1 MEAKTGNK
9 LKEIGNRLPYQV
21 PENYFDS
28 FALEMDAR
36 IGATRVSMKKMFAPW
51 MYMAAM
57 FVGLLL
63 LGNVFLSVYK
73 TNKAQNQEMYELYV
87 MSQLDDSVLMDYYYN
102 TANFDED

>member
-9 LKEIGNRLPYQV
+9 LNEIGNRIPFQV

-28 FALEMDAR
+28 FALEMDGR
-36 IGATRVSMKKMFAPW
+36 IGASKVSMKKMFAPW

-73 TNKAQNQEMYELYV
+73 TNKAQNQEMYEMYV
-87 MSQLDDSVLMDYYYN
+87 LSQLDDSVLMDYYYS
-102 TANFDED
+102 TASFEEE